1 MKQDIVENLRA
12 HASIILRIIPRAKPG
27 ERDRIADLCEEAA
40 DEIEELR
47 ARIREYERTH
57 TPLSRGE
64 IDLL

>member
-1 MKQDIVENLRA
+1 MKQDIVENLRTR
-12 HASIILRIIPRAKPG
+12 ASIRRNIPRAKPG